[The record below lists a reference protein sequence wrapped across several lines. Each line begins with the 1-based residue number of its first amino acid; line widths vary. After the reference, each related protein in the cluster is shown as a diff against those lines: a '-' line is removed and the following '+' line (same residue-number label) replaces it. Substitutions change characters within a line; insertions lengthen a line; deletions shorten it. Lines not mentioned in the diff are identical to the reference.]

1 MKKKITTI
9 VMALFSINAFSVE
22 WNDNYIK
29 KWNDRVNEINEKLI
43 RITNQK
49 IDLNDTSNAL
59 ANDYVENDLGD
70 RLLIALIR
78 MQFDN
83 LEKLRDVLKHHP
95 QSSSVVFDFM
105 DKFTDRIENL
115 RPEFKRV
122 FQENRKK
129 GISLIETKNFL
140 TDAHVRNMDDWEEFN
155 EFKLDLED
163 VLNNK
168 KPRFTKEAKRRESA
182 KNDVVAQV
190 LNYSFGVAEDASG
203 AMFIYPE
210 STRNGQCFY
219 KIATSKG
226 SMTGELA
233 DMLSQANR
241 FISGLGIPEL
251 DNATRATST
260 LDNGIDLNKGNLKNI
275 NFYKLQGAKR
285 NKFTG
290 ITTYLRY
297 QTRIEGIPDI
307 FECDSNTCSV
317 ERLKRGWDLVSTKC
331 AGTKKAF

>member
-1 MKKKITTI
+1 MKKKITMI

-29 KWNDRVNEINEKLI
+29 KINDRINEINEKLI
-43 RITNQK
+43 RIKNKK
-49 IDLNDTSNAL
+49 IDLDDTSNAL
-59 ANDYVENDLGD
+59 ANDFVANVGGD
-70 RLLIALIR
+70 QLLNAYISG
-78 MQFDN
+78 QS
-83 LEKLRDVLKHHP
+83 DVGHKYSLKHP
-95 QSSSVVFDFM
+95 QFRSITLDFL

-129 GISLIETKNFL
+129 GIGIAETTRFL
-140 TDAHVRNMDDWEEFN
+140 MDAHMSNIENLEEFN
-155 EFKLDLED
+155 EFQLNIED
-163 VLNNK
+163 IVNNK

-210 STRNGQCFY
+210 NTRNGQCFY
-219 KIATSKG
+219 KIAISEG

-260 LDNGIDLNKGNLKNI
+260 LDNGVDLNKGNLKNI

-290 ITTYLRY
+290 VTAYLRY

-307 FECDSNTCSV
+307 FECDSNNCSI